1 MCYNVYRLVFDVYF
15 FTTANDDCYTLEI
28 YHGGFFA
35 HMPGESK
42 KYKIARFNS
51 LGGKL
56 YLDGLDP
63 DKISW
68 VEINNIAWDLGYREK
83 PISYCY
89 KLPGT
94 LSGQGW
100 VALKSDAD
108 VIEMMKMLPAKKRQ
122 ISMYITGGGKRK
134 KRDAELD
141 DLISKPVEW
150 QNPLNDVGPVERRS
164 IDEDANMVG
173 RQLNT
178 VAGGVGVNEE
188 TTTTYIL
195 YLSETAAANGVSG
208 GDFLFQDSDINK
220 MLNEGQTNHCN
231 EVENVSVQKV
241 IDEITHADTLQQDK
255 EVQNI
260 NEDVAEVVKI
270 TKATRIEKAKGK
282 LVETDDDQ
290 HVGRQ
295 KARKPS
301 NSKYDTRFKGKKK
314 MKSVGGDDDDS
325 SGDSDFYV
333 DSDYDQQE
341 ADDDS
346 DFVQHVDNP
355 NGVEEFE
362 EMGFKG
368 LISDDEDNTD
378 ELESLSGSETEEDE
392 QGNPIPKRER
402 RGPKCKAWNRSRC

>member
-1 MCYNVYRLVFDVYF
+1 MFDVFF
-15 FTTANDDCYTLEI
+15 FTTANNDFYTLEI

-94 LSGQGW
+94 LCGQGW

-150 QNPLNDVGPVERRS
+150 KNPLNDVGPVERRS

-173 RQLNT
+173 RKLNT
-178 VAGGVGVNEE
+178 IAGGVGVNEE
-188 TTTTYIL
+188 TTTTYVL

-220 MLNEGQTNHCN
+220 MLDEGQTGHCN
-231 EVENVSVQKV
+231 EVENVSAQKV
-241 IDEITHADTLQQDK
+241 IDEIAHADTLQQDK

-270 TKATRIEKAKGK
+270 TEATRIEKAKGK
-282 LVETDDDQ
+282 LVDTDDD
-290 HVGRQ
+290 
-295 KARKPS
+295 
-301 NSKYDTRFKGKKK
+301 
-314 MKSVGGDDDDS
+314 
-325 SGDSDFYV
+325 
-333 DSDYDQQE
+333 
-341 ADDDS
+341 
-346 DFVQHVDNP
+346 
-355 NGVEEFE
+355 
-362 EMGFKG
+362 
-368 LISDDEDNTD
+368 
-378 ELESLSGSETEEDE
+378 
-392 QGNPIPKRER
+392 
-402 RGPKCKAWNRSRC
+402 